1 VIRIAR
7 NLAAFVVLAFVF
19 GVRSGDAIEAD
30 ALRVASLTDEAV
42 AQAAAADAVLAAAES
57 QLREATD
64 EARRGQAA
72 VLEGRN
78 DPTLPLEA
86 AGVGFE
92 AAAAPFG
99 QADVALAQLGWTL
112 RAIDPHATA
121 PSLGL
126 EAADVAAIGGQWRAA
141 APTCSILAN
150 LRQQAEASLEA
161 LDTALAALEDDEPAA
176 ALSAVNTAA
185 AYVDLVRE
193 FTDSLATLGFWVDT
207 VDALIDAGR
216 DIALAAQAGDA
227 AALAE
232 AQARYEAAAADAR
245 RADQALTIALGEAAA
260 SATGPAS
267 SSSAAALRA
276 VATARDQLAGLSI
289 LR

>member
-7 NLAAFVVLAFVF
+7 TLAAFVVLAFVF
-19 GVRSGDAIEAD
+19 GVRSADATEAD
-30 ALRVASLTDEAV
+30 ALRAAWLTDEAV
-42 AQAAAADAVLAAAES
+42 EQAASADAALAAAES
-57 QLREATD
+57 QLRDATD

-72 VLEGRN
+72 VLGGEA

-99 QADVALAQLGWTL
+99 QADMALAQLGWTL
-112 RAIDPHATA
+112 RALDPGTTLPTLAMEAT
-121 PSLGL
+121 
-126 EAADVAAIGGQWRAA
+126 DVAAIGGQWRDA
-141 APTCSILAN
+141 APTCSILFN
-150 LRQQAEASLEA
+150 LRRQADSSLAA
-161 LDTALAALEDDEPAA
+161 LEEALAALEADDPTA
-176 ALSAVNTAA
+176 ALNAVDTAA
-185 AYVDLVRE
+185 AYVDFVRGS
-193 FTDSLATLGFWVDT
+193 TDSLATLGFWVDT
-207 VDALIDAGR
+207 VDALIGAGR

-232 AQARYEAAAADAR
+232 AQARYEAAAADAG

-260 SATGPAS
+260 AATGPAS
-267 SSSAAALRA
+267 SSSAEALRA
-276 VATARDQLAGLSI
+276 VVAVRDQLAGLSI

>member
-1 VIRIAR
+1 MR
-7 NLAAFVVLAFVF
+7 
-19 GVRSGDAIEAD
+19 DATE
-30 ALRVASLTDEAV
+30 
-42 AQAAAADAVLAAAES
+42 
-57 QLREATD
+57 

-72 VLEGRN
+72 VLEGED

-92 AAAAPFG
+92 AAAGAYG
-99 QADVALAQLGWTL
+99 QADRALAQLGWTL
-112 RAIDPHATA
+112 RAIDPQATA
-121 PSLGL
+121 PTLQM

-161 LDTALAALEDDEPAA
+161 LADALGALDADDPAA
-176 ALSAVNTAA
+176 ALDAVDMAA

-207 VDALIDAGR
+207 VDALIEAGR
-216 DIALAAQAGDA
+216 DIALAAQAGDS

-232 AQARYEAAAADAR
+232 AQARYEAAAADAG

-260 SATGPAS
+260 QATGPAS

-276 VATARDQLAGLSI
+276 VAAARDQLAGLSI

>member
-1 VIRIAR
+1 MRIAKS
-7 NLAAFVVLAFVF
+7 LAAFVVLAFVF
-19 GVRSGDAIEAD
+19 GARSGEATDAN
-30 ALRVASLTDEAV
+30 ALRVAWLTDEAA
-42 AQAAAADAVLAAAES
+42 AQAASADAALAAAES
-57 QLREATD
+57 QMQDATE

-72 VLEGRN
+72 VLEGDD

-92 AAAAPFG
+92 AAATPFG
-99 QADVALAQLGWTL
+99 QADVELAQLGWTL
-112 RAIDPHATA
+112 RAIDPQATR
-121 PSLGL
+121 PTLDIGP
-126 EAADVAAIGGQWRAA
+126 ADVAAIGEQWRAA

-150 LRQQAEASLEA
+150 LRRQAEASLGA
-161 LDTALAALEDDEPAA
+161 LDDALAALDADDPAA
-176 ALSAVNTAA
+176 ALNAADAAA
-185 AYVDLVRE
+185 AYVNRVRD

-207 VDALIDAGR
+207 VDALIEAAR

-227 AALAE
+227 ASLAE
-232 AQARYEAAAADAR
+232 AQIRYGAAAADAG

-260 SATGPAS
+260 QATGPAS

-276 VATARDQLAGLSI
+276 VASARDQLAGMSI

>member
-1 VIRIAR
+1 M
-7 NLAAFVVLAFVF
+7 
-19 GVRSGDAIEAD
+19 
-30 ALRVASLTDEAV
+30 
-42 AQAAAADAVLAAAES
+42 
-57 QLREATD
+57 
-64 EARRGQAA
+64 
-72 VLEGRN
+72 
-78 DPTLPLEA
+78 
-86 AGVGFE
+86 
-92 AAAAPFG
+92 
-99 QADVALAQLGWTL
+99 
-112 RAIDPHATA
+112 
-121 PSLGL
+121 

-161 LDTALAALEDDEPAA
+161 LADALGALDADDPAA
-176 ALSAVNTAA
+176 ALDAVDMAA

-207 VDALIDAGR
+207 VDALIEAGR

-232 AQARYEAAAADAR
+232 AQARYEAAAADAG

-260 SATGPAS
+260 QATGPAS

-276 VATARDQLAGLSI
+276 VAAARDQLAGLSI

>member
-1 VIRIAR
+1 MIRAAKS
-7 NLAAFVVLAFVF
+7 LAVFVVLAFVF
-19 GVRSGDAIEAD
+19 GVRSADAAGADAIRLAWLTGEAAAQATTAD
-30 ALRVASLTDEAV
+30 AE
-42 AQAAAADAVLAAAES
+42 LAAAES
-57 QLREATD
+57 QMRDATE

-72 VLEGRN
+72 VLVEDG

-86 AGVGFE
+86 AAAGFE
-92 AAAAPFG
+92 AAATPFG
-99 QADVALAQLGWTL
+99 RADLALVELGWIL
-112 RAIDPHATA
+112 RAIDPQATA
-121 PSLGL
+121 PSLGM

-150 LRQQAEASLEA
+150 LRRQAEASLEA
-161 LDTALAALEDDEPAA
+161 LDAALAALEEDDASS
-176 ALSAVNTAA
+176 ALNEIDEAD
-185 AYVDLVRE
+185 AYVSLVRE
-193 FTDSLATLGFWVDT
+193 YTDSLATLGFWVDT

-232 AQARYEAAAADAR
+232 AQARYEIAAADAG

-267 SSSAAALRA
+267 GSSADALRA
-276 VATARDQLAGLSI
+276 VAAARDRLAGLSI

>member
-1 VIRIAR
+1 MIRIAR
-7 NLAAFVVLAFVF
+7 TLAAFVVLAFLF
-19 GVRSGDAIEAD
+19 GVRSGDATEAD

-42 AQAAAADAVLAAAES
+42 AQAALAEAALAAVES
-57 QLREATD
+57 QMRDATD

-72 VLEGRN
+72 VLEGGE
-78 DPTLPLEA
+78 DPSLALEA
-86 AGVGFE
+86 AAVGFE
-92 AAAAPFG
+92 AAAVPFG

-112 RAIDPHATA
+112 RAVDPRTTL
-121 PSLGL
+121 PTLEM

-150 LRQQAEASLEA
+150 LRHQAESSLGA
-161 LDTALAALEDDEPAA
+161 LEEALAALEADDPAA
-176 ALSAVNTAA
+176 ALIAVDTAA

-207 VDALIDAGR
+207 VDALINAGR

-227 AALAE
+227 PALAD
-232 AQARYEAAAADAR
+232 ARARYEAAAADAA

-260 SATGPAS
+260 EATGPAS
-267 SSSAAALRA
+267 GSSAAALRA
-276 VATARDQLAGLSI
+276 VAAARDWLAGLSI